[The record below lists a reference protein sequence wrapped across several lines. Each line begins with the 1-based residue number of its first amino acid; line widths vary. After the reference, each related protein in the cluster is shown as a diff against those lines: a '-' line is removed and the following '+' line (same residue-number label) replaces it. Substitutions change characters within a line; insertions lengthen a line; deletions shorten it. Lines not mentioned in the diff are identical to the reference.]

1 MLAQDLTRR
10 LSPEVLSRRPAVPVR
25 SGYPPVGVYIAS
37 SLFFSLHPSRSYR
50 RSSLTYRPHQLL
62 LGQSASSSC
71 GPVSARRYPEGCCRI
86 LPSLSSSVVASPR
99 PVTLVR
105 RALLTAATVRAY
117 PPASAA
123 GPFWRPVAL
132 GTHPRGHHAVA
143 NWRTGGA
150 SRLRSRREV
159 SCSGLDRSCPWARLA
174 AAW

>member
-1 MLAQDLTRR
+1 MKEPLVRR
-10 LSPEVLSRRPAVPVR
+10 HPRRRSRHHVVPDIPDPTARPARPAVV
-25 SGYPPVGVYIAS
+25 
-37 SLFFSLHPSRSYR
+37 L
-50 RSSLTYRPHQLL
+50 
-62 LGQSASSSC
+62 
-71 GPVSARRYPEGCCRI
+71 
-86 LPSLSSSVVASPR
+86 VVASPR

-117 PPASAA
+117 PSASAA
-123 GPFWRPVAL
+123 GPFWRPIAL

-174 AAW
+174 AAWRPVGRPTNCRRLAGVGHHGGSTTAPRGAAGLVDLLGPASDAIVFLSRASGAAVP